1 MNRWLETDTQ
11 KTARSIINALNESAA
26 GMVKKEINKDKPEEA
41 PKNKKVALEK
51 RITRAAIKGKKPE
64 SKNAKMPKKIAKK
77 VVKEELEPEIG
88 NSIEDQIADLQDYL
102 DNTPEVSDEER
113 AEIQAEIDDLISQL
127 GEKEVDNKIM
137 NESAPGTDA
146 YDKLVQGDD
155 VYFRNEEG
163 VALLGHYADNY
174 PEPEEYDE
182 GFKPE
187 YGGTEEGLQKAK
199 EAAANGDVWEF
210 MEVFEDTLQP
220 MNEVYAYV
228 YGQDDLME
236 MLKTLRQVNVVKKLE
251 ESENT
256 NKEEYLKQLAQDSY
270 DTGHP
275 YDRDDFNE
283 FKKICA
289 EDGYEMTEVDFNK
302 YFEYFDDCKEELEE
316 NQIED
321 ARKDSIE
328 KGLLSE
334 EESIEN
340 ERDLAKYIANNY
352 EDITGIEVKEI
363 FNKDENGPMFNQSIV
378 DETSPAIEKFIKE
391 FNEKNGTDF
400 DFYNEDLLN
409 LIDEELASIKPKVIG
424 EAEEIISEFKV
435 GDVVKVPYKYG
446 TYTPGEFTE
455 APIIDIEDGRY
466 VTVEIPSKLEVTM
479 DQLRKWNTLEESD
492 NEPKTVKEYRIM
504 DGNKVLKTF
513 SADERSKGYAEMRA
527 MGKALRDAGKEDNL
541 IYKEF
546 TVKNKLKEAYSD
558 KRLNEEY
565 DSINDNET
573 YLRIINFIDNL
584 IYSVDDEERK
594 QICAQLKKDMNIFGS
609 LDESLKEAYS
619 EKFGGDPKD
628 FIGDLISV
636 KHQLSKLNL
645 DGFGSHLARQMVEDF
660 IDTCDRQIKKAKRL
674 ASGDEFYTEAD
685 DRTYK
690 DRDEAEYYRNKELY
704 ANSNLARHR
713 EAMEKAKKACK
724 EKGIKLDES
733 EKAKPITETK
743 KIIVGENYNESEDL
757 SLEEKVARLKLMD
770 QAARSCNDE
779 KLVNIWLTYGIP
791 DGETEDGFEDDAN
804 VYERIEKEFK
814 NIMQQ
819 AVKDKLFGCPKEA
832 LAIAKEYAPEIENI
846 PDNVTAKS
854 EEVNYLSPTRKQE
867 PLYLVAYKPEITSVD
882 EVKDKYVKI
891 RGDFHRVIDV
901 KPEGDKFVI
910 SFAAGTGTSIGGE
923 FEPATLDEIKRL
935 QLYTENK

>member
-1 MNRWLETDTQ
+1 MNRWLETDIQ
-11 KTARSIINALNESAA
+11 KTARNIINVLNESAA

-51 RITRAAIKGKKPE
+51 RVTKAAIKGKKPE

-77 VVKEELEPEIG
+77 VVKEELEPEVG

-113 AEIQAEIDDLISQL
+113 AEIQAEINSLISQL

-137 NESAPGTDA
+137 NESASGTDA

-163 VALLGHYADNY
+163 IALLGHYADNY

-236 MLKTLRQVNVVKKLE
+236 TLKTLRQVNVVKKLE
-251 ESENT
+251 EKDLELNESIDVDKYV
-256 NKEEYLKQLAQDSY
+256 NKDKEFKYKLLSRLQSDCEYFLGAGNRAEKYLWANNVEDQIALMKALYNSFAEEDKPEWITLDKIEEYEKEMKDNTLEEDLDTDEQNSNFSKSQATLPLNNYQAMGIIISDDGETVQYMYSNDKDGNMYEAEIEY
-270 DTGHP
+270 D
-275 YDRDDFNE
+275 
-283 FKKICA
+283 
-289 EDGYEMTEVDFNK
+289 EDGNPYFVDKEGTSWKINDFMRTDYGLQEASFSDKVSAIKKSLKKKDKRLSNK
-302 YFEYFDDCKEELEE
+302 TAEKSAKNIAGAMVKKESM
-316 NQIED
+316 
-321 ARKDSIE
+321 K
-328 KGLLSE
+328 
-334 EESIEN
+334 
-340 ERDLAKYIANNY
+340 
-352 EDITGIEVKEI
+352 EDI
-363 FNKDENGPMFNQSIV
+363 
-378 DETSPAIEKFIKE
+378 
-391 FNEKNGTDF
+391 
-400 DFYNEDLLN
+400 
-409 LIDEELASIKPKVIG
+409 
-424 EAEEIISEFKV
+424 EFKV
-435 GDVVKVPYKYG
+435 GDIVKVPYKYG
-446 TYTPGEFTE
+446 SYTPGKFTE
-455 APIIDIEDGRY
+455 APIIDISEGRY

-479 DQLRKWNTLEESD
+479 DQLKKWNTLGECDEPLKEEFFNLYSD
-492 NEPKTVKEYRIM
+492 FDSLYGISKYSPKE
-504 DGNKVLKTF
+504 L
-513 SADERSKGYAEMRA
+513 
-527 MGKALRDAGKEDNL
+527 
-541 IYKEF
+541 KEF
-546 TVKNKLKEAYSD
+546 INSLVDLHRISEKDAKIMLDFADKYQKLIDETGYESTVHLKESYSD
-558 KRLNEEY
+558 KL
-565 DSINDNET
+565 
-573 YLRIINFIDNL
+573 
-584 IYSVDDEERK
+584 
-594 QICAQLKKDMNIFGS
+594 
-609 LDESLKEAYS
+609 
-619 EKFGGDPKD
+619 GGDPVD
-628 FIGDLISV
+628 FVSDVEAI
-636 KHQLSKLNL
+636 KAKLSEI
-645 DGFGSHLARQMVEDF
+645 DTSGFGSHLAEQMVEDF
-660 IDTCDRQIKKAKRL
+660 IDTCDRQIEKGKRL
-674 ASGDEFYTEAD
+674 ASGNEFYTESD

-690 DRDEAEYYRNKELY
+690 DRNK
-704 ANSNLARHR
+704 S
-713 EAMEKAKKACK
+713 
-724 EKGIKLDES
+724 S
-733 EKAKPITETK
+733 
-743 KIIVGENYNESEDL
+743 SDL

-779 KLVNIWLTYGIP
+779 ELVDIWLTYGIP

-846 PDNVTAKS
+846 PDNITAKS
-854 EEVNYLSPTRKQE
+854 EEVNYLSPTRKKE
-867 PLYLVAYKPEITSVD
+867 PLYLVAYKPEITSID

-891 RGDFHRVIDV
+891 KGNFHKIINV

-910 SFAAGTGTSIGGE
+910 SFAAGTGTAIGGE